1 MKFSLPKGEFSHK
14 IYKAKASKNSLILA
28 PKTEKNVQNSSKFEQ
43 KQDNLDE
50 LANSKNIKQISP
62 KKQISKLNFS
72 AFSPTAQRQ
81 LGVILSY
88 ANIAISTLFT
98 LFYTPFL
105 IRALGQSEFGLYSLS
120 SNFIGYLAILDLGF
134 GNALVV
140 FTAKF

>member
-14 IYKAKASKNSLILA
+14 IYKVKASKNSLILT
-28 PKTEKNVQNSSKFEQ
+28 PKKEKNAQNSSKFQ
-43 KQDNLDE
+43 QRQDNLDE
-50 LANSKNIKQISP
+50 LANSKNIEQISP
-62 KKQISKLNFS
+62 KEQISKLNFS

-105 IRALGQSEFGLYSLS
+105 IRALGQSEFGLYS
-120 SNFIGYLAILDLGF
+120 
-134 GNALVV
+134 
-140 FTAKF
+140 